1 MDSDKKRFLDDPAN
15 VSRLYRWF
23 VIACVVVAALDI
35 FALFDF
41 IWHRHVY
48 MFIEGL
54 PAFYPLWGF
63 IGISVLVILS
73 KKLRTVVSR
82 PENYY
87 DDEPRDG
94 DGPPR

>member
-35 FALFDF
+35 LALFEF

-48 MFIEGL
+48 MFVEGL
-54 PAFYPLWGF
+54 PAFYPPWGF

-73 KKLRTVVSR
+73 KKLRTLVMR
-82 PENYY
+82 PEDYY
-87 DDEPRDG
+87 DEEQTSDRDVTS
-94 DGPPR
+94 